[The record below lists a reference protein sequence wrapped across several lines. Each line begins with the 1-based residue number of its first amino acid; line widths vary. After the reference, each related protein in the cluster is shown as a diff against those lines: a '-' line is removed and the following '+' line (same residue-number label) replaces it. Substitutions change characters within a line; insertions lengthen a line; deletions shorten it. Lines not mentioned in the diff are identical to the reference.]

1 MLPWALT
8 QLPLPITSGHFP
20 LPIIS
25 LLPARGA
32 QKRPSSLQGAS
43 PGHREGLFAWEI
55 PHKAPDAEH
64 GPLSSSST
72 LLLPLDQVLCPR
84 HTQDRAQPGHSCSPA
99 LRPQRPPRIPQ
110 TTLRLM
116 VTENCPSSPGSPAR
130 SPSSS
135 RSHFCS
141 WGAVLTFLLHPLE
154 SSQPSLGSITVPKIG
169 PLDLAPLPTGGA
181 PLPPQMAHWSLQP
194 HSFPCLPSHYNTTI
208 LNWGLDS
215 ITAMLLNF
223 FLILIF

>member
-1 MLPWALT
+1 MLPWTPT

-20 LPIIS
+20 LPVIS

-43 PGHREGLFAWEI
+43 PGPREGILRGRF
-55 PHKAPDAEH
+55 PTKPRMQ
-64 GPLSSSST
+64 ST
-72 LLLPLDQVLCPR
+72 DPFLHQVLFFCPWIR
-84 HTQDRAQPGHSCSPA
+84 FCVPDTPRTEHSQATLASQPSDPRGLPA
-99 LRPQRPPRIPQ
+99 YP
-110 TTLRLM
+110 TYLRLM

-130 SPSSS
+130 SPSS
-135 RSHFCS
+135 RSHFWS

-223 FLILIF
+223 FVILIF